1 MGGGSGFGNGDPQ
14 SARARSRPRQFNLG
28 QISSSRRDQALV
40 RRVELR
46 SIRLAKK
53 VDRAVPC
60 SMLKCGEAALNLASP
75 EGAADPPDDS
85 ALFLA
90 NICGEP
96 WRKRSTPTPSV

>member
-14 SARARSRPRQFNLG
+14 SAPAPSRPRQFNLG

-60 SMLKCGEAALNLASP
+60 SMLKRGEAALIEHRPTERPIHLMTAHCFWRTFAASHGE
-75 EGAADPPDDS
+75 EGAH
-85 ALFLA
+85 L
-90 NICGEP
+90 
-96 WRKRSTPTPSV
+96 